1 MAVSGPGAN
10 VTISSIVLITED
22 GGKMM
27 RFAPSLGRSTR
38 RRLGGLALLAA
49 TVTGLVAAAAAVAAP
64 PQETA
69 QPTLDG
75 TFRRGSTISTSNGA
89 WSNNPTSY
97 SYRWERCD
105 GAGANCSTIGGQTGR
120 NYRLRAAD
128 VGRTVRAIVT
138 ARNADGSGSAN
149 TKPSP
154 VIADNVTP
162 QNTSAPTISGTAA
175 VGGTLTASPG
185 TWTGAPRFAFTW
197 LQCDPAGN
205 GCSDTGARGETYG
218 VRSQDLGRTIR
229 VQVRATNPRGATT
242 ATSAQTALVRSS
254 GGAGPAVPV
263 SSVSLPD
270 RLVVSGVSFSPTT
283 IRNRT
288 STVTLRVR
296 INDTRGRL
304 IQGALV
310 LATGVP
316 FGRVTATPETATDAS
331 GIATMTFRPTARLPL
346 VRGGSMVF
354 FLRARKP
361 GDSVLAGVSSR
372 RLVQVRVVPG

>member
-1 MAVSGPGAN
+1 MSSTPLLRGP
-10 VTISSIVLITED
+10 V
-22 GGKMM
+22 
-27 RFAPSLGRSTR
+27 R
-38 RRLGGLALLAA
+38 RRLGGLVLLAA
-49 TVTGLVAAAAAVAAP
+49 TLTGLVAAAAAVAAP
-64 PQETA
+64 PQETL

-75 TFRRGSTISTSNGA
+75 TFRRGSTIRTSTGG
-89 WSNNPTSY
+89 WSNNPTSFR
-97 SYRWERCD
+97 YRWLRCD
-105 GAGANCSTIGGQTGR
+105 GAGANCATIGGQTARG
-120 NYRLRAAD
+120 YRLRAAD
-128 VGRTVRAIVT
+128 VGHTVRAIVT
-138 ARNADGSGSAN
+138 ARNADGEGSAN

-154 VIADNVTP
+154 MIADNVTP
-162 QNTSAPTISGTAA
+162 QATSAPTISGSAL
-175 VGGTLTASPG
+175 VGGTLTAAPG
-185 TWTGAPRFAFTW
+185 TWTGAPRFGFTW

-205 GCSDTGARGETYG
+205 ACADTGARGRTYG
-218 VRSQDLGRTIR
+218 VRSQDLGRTLR
-229 VQVRATNPRGATT
+229 VQVRAQNPRGATT
-242 ATSAQTALVRSS
+242 ATSAQTAIVRSS

-283 IRNRT
+283 IRDRT

-296 INDTRGRL
+296 VNDTRGRL

-316 FGRVTATPETATDAS
+316 FGRVTATPETTTDAQ
-331 GIATMTFRPTARLPL
+331 GLATMTFRPTARLPL

>member
-1 MAVSGPGAN
+1 M
-10 VTISSIVLITED
+10 SS
-22 GGKMM
+22 
-27 RFAPSLGRSTR
+27 APSLGRSTR
-38 RRLGGLALLAA
+38 RRLGGLALLGA
-49 TVTGLVAAAAAVAAP
+49 TLTGLVAAAAAVAAP
-64 PQETA
+64 PQETL

-75 TFRRGSTISTSNGA
+75 TFRRGSTITTSVGG
-89 WSNNPTSY
+89 WSNNPTSF
-97 SYRWERCD
+97 SFRWERCD
-105 GAGANCSTIGGQTGR
+105 AAGANCATIGGQTGR
-120 NYRLRAAD
+120 RYRLRAAD

-149 TKPSP
+149 TKPTP
-154 VIADNVTP
+154 VIADNVVP
-162 QNTSAPTISGTAA
+162 QNTSPPTIAGLAL

-185 TWTGAPRFAFTW
+185 AWTGAPRLGITW
-197 LQCDPAGN
+197 LQCDAAGN
-205 GCSDTGARGETYG
+205 ACADTGARGRTYG
-218 VRSQDLGRTIR
+218 VRAADLGRTLR
-229 VQVRATNPRGATT
+229 VRVRATNPRGATT
-242 ATSAQTALVRSS
+242 ATSAQTGLVRTSG

-270 RLVVSGVSFSPTT
+270 RLVVSAVAFSPTA

-296 INDTRGRL
+296 VNDTRGRL
-304 IQGALV
+304 VQGALV

-316 FGRVTATPETATDAS
+316 FSRVTATPETATDGQ

-361 GDSVLAGVSSR
+361 GDNLLAGVSAR